1 MSIIFYKKVKFTMKN
16 KVKIYRKGH
25 GLTQEQLANIIGV
38 SRQTIH
44 SVEKGKFNPN
54 IGLAFKLSQFF
65 HISAEELFMI
75 EENLDIK
82 KLRNLEDEK

>member
-1 MSIIFYKKVKFTMKN
+1 MKN

-44 SVEKGKFNPN
+44 SIEKGRFKPN
-54 IGLAFKLSQFF
+54 IELAFKLSHFF
-65 HISAEELFMI
+65 HISAEELFI
-75 EENLDIK
+75 LEENIDIQK
-82 KLRNLEDEK
+82 IKNLEGEK